1 MRGDPRVLC
10 CGKMTK
16 AAQCGAA
23 RLGTARRSPARH
35 SVAQSGIGTVQRGTE
50 RHRHGAAWH
59 STALRGRGIATPWC
73 CLSGRNAAHVHP
85 HSSSCARQQL
95 ISGQQRSSAQGKRGG
110 SALPRVGEG
119 ADRQNVFASGCKSC
133 RTIAGN
139 LLYKCRQGI
148 ATNNR
153 SEGRHGGNREA
164 RALISGRCLNNG
176 RAAKKQ
182 TAHPRDTQGQRCCA
196 GCWDA
201 APIKPT
207 GTLCFARGLLAPCT
221 PHRPAS
227 PHITPVPHERSPRTC
242 QRKKGRGWAAWVA
255 PQSCKQLHGLGGPSP
270 SRHR

>member
-1 MRGDPRVLC
+1 MRDVGARSRGRSVAGCGWGGRIPGAVSPWVGVGWGARCARPCGHARGPSGSLLRKDDKSSTVRC
-10 CGKMTK
+10 C
-16 AAQCGAA
+16 AA
-23 RLGTARRSPARH
+23 RHGTA
-35 SVAQSGIGTVQRGTE
+35 QSSTAQRGTE

-59 STALRGRGIATPWC
+59 RAALRGRGIATPWC

-176 RAAKKQ
+176 RAAKEQ
-182 TAHPRDTQGQRCCA
+182 TGTGPRDSLFANRNGR
-196 GCWDA
+196 
-201 APIKPT
+201 
-207 GTLCFARGLLAPCT
+207 CFAPRRG
-221 PHRPAS
+221 R
-227 PHITPVPHERSPRTC
+227 
-242 QRKKGRGWAAWVA
+242 
-255 PQSCKQLHGLGGPSP
+255 HGLAS
-270 SRHR
+270 SS